1 MMKQLKR
8 IGKLFI
14 SGVEIGSVIY
24 LLVLAAKVQS
34 TAPTAKNILSIMIMA
49 GFIGVF
55 SGLFSLD
62 DYRLE
67 LPIHFVVVFFMVVG
81 MMAFN
86 GWMEW
91 QNLTYWLELFV
102 EFVVL
107 YALAYLMV
115 FLSGNL
121 KITLINKT
129 LKERQKS
136 QHK

>member
-1 MMKQLKR
+1 MMNQLKR

-55 SGLFSLD
+55 SGIFSLD

>member
-1 MMKQLKR
+1 MKQLKR

>member
-1 MMKQLKR
+1 MKQLKR

-14 SGVEIGSVIY
+14 SGVEIGSAIY

>member
-1 MMKQLKR
+1 
-8 IGKLFI
+8 
-14 SGVEIGSVIY
+14 
-24 LLVLAAKVQS
+24 
-34 TAPTAKNILSIMIMA
+34 MIMA